1 MVHKL
6 TLVAKSRLLQFISFT
21 VWTRRKPEEIIME
34 LASYPTESSIAISKE
49 VMRTPTFSKF
59 LFILQYG
66 TRRRIFSWPNIVAV
80 YAA

>member
-1 MVHKL
+1 
-6 TLVAKSRLLQFISFT
+6 
-21 VWTRRKPEEIIME
+21 ME